1 MQFFLRVA
9 STFLL
14 RLHPQESR
22 ARGLRPLLE
31 PLAVPTLLFFSS
43 AGLAASASSLLTPSH
58 AGGPKLR
65 FWISSIVFRTLRY
78 LLWIHD
84 VLRDRCN
91 LSKHLKET

>member
-31 PLAVPTLLFFSS
+31 PLAVPYGQLFYSS
-43 AGLAASASSLLTPSH
+43 PPLVWLPVLAP
-58 AGGPKLR
+58 
-65 FWISSIVFRTLRY
+65 
-78 LLWIHD
+78 
-84 VLRDRCN
+84 C
-91 LSKHLKET
+91 